1 MNTPLTRR
9 RFFAIAALTWFDA
22 RSMTIASNYG
32 VGADAASYFV
42 AAFLAILATLVGL
55 AIAFAPE
62 LPGRRITAPV
72 KRMRDTG
79 RC

>member
-1 MNTPLTRR
+1 MS
-9 RFFAIAALTWFDA
+9 ALASMDWAFVEQISDA
-22 RSMTIASNYG
+22 
-32 VGADAASYFV
+32 

-55 AIAFAPE
+55 AIAFAPG
-62 LPGRRITAPV
+62 LPGCRVTAPV

>member
-1 MNTPLTRR
+1 MS
-9 RFFAIAALTWFDA
+9 ALASMDWAFVEQISDA
-22 RSMTIASNYG
+22 
-32 VGADAASYFV
+32 

-55 AIAFAPE
+55 AIAFAPA
-62 LPGRRITAPV
+62 LPGRRVTAPV